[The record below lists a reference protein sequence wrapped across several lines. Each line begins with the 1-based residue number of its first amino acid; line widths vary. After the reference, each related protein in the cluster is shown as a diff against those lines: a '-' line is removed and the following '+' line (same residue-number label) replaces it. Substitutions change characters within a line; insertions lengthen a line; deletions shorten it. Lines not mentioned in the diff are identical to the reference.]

1 MTNYSSKHY
10 SSKHYS
16 SKHQRGQWTI
26 IGSLVAIAILIALA
40 AVYIPKM
47 LKPATHTGEQHSA
60 IQEGQG
66 AACSV
71 YTSQMNQAVSMYR
84 SDHEGAAPPSLDD
97 LKKYGV
103 TDDMVHA
110 PGCTFVMTNGIVTE
124 VGHGAA
130 PASAAPVTLA
140 PGQPAAPASS
150 APANTTVG
158 PGGIKIP
165 TGSGADTSGG
175 G

>member
-1 MTNYSSKHY
+1 MTRYTRR
-10 SSKHYS
+10 
-16 SKHQRGQWTI
+16 HQQGQWTI
-26 IGSLVAIAILIALA
+26 VGSLIAIAIIIALA
-40 AVYIPKM
+40 AIYIPKM
-47 LKPATHTGEQHSA
+47 LKPATHTGEQSSA
-60 IQEGQG
+60 IEAAQG
-66 AACSV
+66 SACSV
-71 YTSQMNQAVSMYR
+71 YTSQINQAVSMYR
-84 SDHEGAAPPSLDD
+84 SDHDGAVPPSLDD

-110 PGCTFVMTNGIVTE
+110 PGCAFVMTNGRVSE

-140 PGQPAAPASS
+140 PGQAPAPAPA

-165 TGSGADTSGG
+165 TGGGGDVSGG

>member
-1 MTNYSSKHY
+1 MKIYSNTY
-10 SSKHYS
+10 
-16 SKHQRGQWTI
+16 QRGQWTI
-26 IGSLVAIAILIALA
+26 VGSLIAIAILVALA
-40 AVYIPKM
+40 ILLIPKM
-47 LKPATHTGEQHSA
+47 LKPAVHPGEARSA

-71 YTSQMNQAVSMYR
+71 YTSQLNQAVSMYR

-103 TDDMVHA
+103 TDDIVHA
-110 PGCTFVMTNGIVTE
+110 PGCAFVMTNGVVTE

-140 PGQPAAPASS
+140 PGQPPAQVPAP
-150 APANTTVG
+150 PANTTVG

-165 TGSGADTSGG
+165 TGGGADTSGSE
-175 G
+175 

>member
-40 AVYIPKM
+40 AIYIPKM
-47 LKPATHTGEQHSA
+47 LKPATHTGEQRSA

-110 PGCTFVMTNGIVTE
+110 PGCAFVMTNGIVTE

-140 PGQPAAPASS
+140 PGQPPAPAPPAPAS
-150 APANTTVG
+150 TTVG

-165 TGSGADTSGG
+165 TGGGADTSGG

>member
-1 MTNYSSKHY
+1 MTNY